1 VRRSRW
7 RGKHIWGK
15 KEIRALW
22 WLIGGRGGCSGF
34 MTTWRSSLRLQFIEL
49 NGGGAQFERSVLAAE
64 ERDKVTVVFY
74 RGIHW
79 LRSYNGH

>member
-1 VRRSRW
+1 
-7 RGKHIWGK
+7 
-15 KEIRALW
+15 
-22 WLIGGRGGCSGF
+22 

-49 NGGGAQFERSVLAAE
+49 NDGGAQFERSVLAAK

-79 LRSYNGH
+79 LRSYDYHK